1 MSVIHHMDVSS
12 ARTEQGGGGVPNRT
26 LARAGLL
33 TAAVYL
39 ATLLFYARGFQGYTR
54 AAREVFIWL
63 AVLPL
68 LYLFGRG
75 YRVVRDESE
84 RVKVST
90 VVAFAAVFCALCVF
104 VYPFH
109 STDVFGYVNR
119 GWQQVHYH
127 MNPYVHTVAE
137 VPGWRA
143 DPMIWDHW
151 IYNPNPYGF
160 LFTLLARGLTSLGGG
175 NWLVTLLLFKSVN
188 AAAYAFTGWLV
199 WSGAKHAGRA
209 RPVLALYSF
218 LWNPLVLMHHLAN
231 GHNDILVGCVLAL
244 VVYLVV
250 RGREVWVLPALAAA
264 TMLKYAPALLV
275 PAALVYVYRR
285 RGWKAAA
292 AGCLLGLAVVA
303 AASAPYLMD
312 WREIKLEDIR
322 DNATLIDNS
331 LHSFLIHVFEN
342 VARLARPLA
351 PLHDAV
357 DSGIRL
363 ALRGGFAAF
372 LLFVYV
378 WFWRR
383 VSGERLIELTTLV
396 MLVLMCVVSS
406 KFNAWYM
413 GMLLPTAL
421 FLPERHWLRR
431 LTLLV
436 ACAQTLSLTFFKQ
449 AYMLNYFAMVI
460 VPAFVVF
467 RQARRERAS
476 REHAEGTTIS
486 NDAVPSSPLG

>member
-1 MSVIHHMDVSS
+1 MDTISEQAGRAGGAS
-12 ARTEQGGGGVPNRT
+12 ANRR

-39 ATLLFYARGFQGYTR
+39 ATALFYARGFQGYTR
-54 AAREVFIWL
+54 TAREVFIWL

-68 LYLFGRG
+68 LYLFWRG
-75 YRVVRDESE
+75 YRVVRDAGDG
-84 RVKVST
+84 VKVST
-90 VVAFAAVFCALCVF
+90 VVALAGLFCVLCVF

-109 STDVFGYVNR
+109 STDVFGYINR

-143 DPMIWDHW
+143 DPMIWEHW

-160 LFTLLARGLTSLGGG
+160 LFTLLARGLTHLGGG
-175 NWLVTLLLFKSVN
+175 NWLATLLLFKLAN
-188 AAAYAFTGWLV
+188 ASAYALTGRLV
-199 WSGAKHAGRA
+199 WSGAKHLGHP

-218 LWNPLVLMHHLAN
+218 LWNPLILMHHLAN
-231 GHNDILVGCVLAL
+231 GHNDILVGCLLAL
-244 VVYLVV
+244 AVYAVV

-275 PAALVYVYRR
+275 PAALVYVFKK
-285 RGWKAAA
+285 RGWKTAAVGCVLAAA
-292 AGCLLGLAVVA
+292 VVVA
-303 AASAPYLMD
+303 CAAPYLAD
-312 WREIKLEDIR
+312 WRAFRLEDIR

-342 VARLARPLA
+342 MARLAPALA
-351 PLHDAV
+351 PLHGAADAA
-357 DSGIRL
+357 IRL
-363 ALRGGFAAF
+363 SLRGGFAVF

-378 WFWRR
+378 RFLRG
-383 VSGERLIELTTLV
+383 VTGERLVELTTLV
-396 MLVLMCVVSS
+396 MVVLLLVATS
-406 KFNAWYM
+406 KLNGWYM
-413 GMLLPTAL
+413 GILLPPAL

-436 ACAQTLSLTFFKQ
+436 TCAQTLSLTFFKQ

-460 VPAFVVF
+460 VPAFLVY
-467 RQARRERAS
+467 RQARGERAS
-476 REHAEGTTIS
+476 EGYDRTASVGERVGLTH
-486 NDAVPSSPLG
+486 